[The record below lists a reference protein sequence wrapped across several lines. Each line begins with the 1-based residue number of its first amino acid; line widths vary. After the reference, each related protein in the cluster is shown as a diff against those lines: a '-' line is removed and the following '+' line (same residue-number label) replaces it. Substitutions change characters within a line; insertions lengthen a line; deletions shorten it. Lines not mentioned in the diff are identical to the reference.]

1 MKTEM
6 KSSLKLFMRPFLV
19 VLGFM
24 LLYALVHAVLG
35 FYGEKDSASIS
46 QNLEKTEIERQNS
59 ALSPKQEEAN
69 TTTTATEENPTKD
82 SPLPLET
89 ATQKQENKQEI
100 KQETKQENKQET
112 KQENKQET
120 KQENK
125 QETKQ
130 ENKQETKQ
138 ENKQETKQEQEK
150 ENEPKQNS
158 ASSVQNNQKTPTT
171 PTIGKKPLEYKVA
184 VSGVNVRAFPS
195 TKGKILGSLAKDK
208 SVKVLEIQNDWAKI
222 EFSNETKGYVFL
234 KLLKKAE

>member
-6 KSSLKLFMRPFLV
+6 KSSLKLFVRPFLV

-24 LLYALVHAVLG
+24 LLYALAHAALG

-59 ALSPKQEEAN
+59 ALSPKQEETN

-89 ATQKQENKQEI
+89 PTQ
-100 KQETKQENKQET
+100 
-112 KQENKQET
+112 
-120 KQENK
+120 
-125 QETKQ
+125 
-130 ENKQETKQ
+130 KQ

-158 ASSVQNNQKTPTT
+158 ASPIQNHQKTLLT

-222 EFSNETKGYVFL
+222 EFSNKTKGYVFL

>member
-6 KSSLKLFMRPFLV
+6 KSSLKLFVRPFLV

-24 LLYALVHAVLG
+24 LLYALMHAGLG
-35 FYGEKDSASIS
+35 FYAKKDSASINQNLIS

-59 ALSPKQEEAN
+59 AFSPKQEEAN
-69 TTTTATEENPTKD
+69 TATTIAEENPAKD
-82 SPLPLET
+82 SSLPLET
-89 ATQKQENKQEI
+89 TTQEKENKQEI
-100 KQETKQENKQET
+100 
-112 KQENKQET
+112 
-120 KQENK
+120 
-125 QETKQ
+125 
-130 ENKQETKQ
+130 
-138 ENKQETKQEQEK
+138 KQEQEK

-158 ASSVQNNQKTPTT
+158 ASPIQNHQKAPTT

>member
-1 MKTEM
+1 MKTKM
-6 KSSLKLFMRPFLV
+6 KSSLKLFVRPFLV

-24 LLYALVHAVLG
+24 LLYALAHAALG
-35 FYGEKDSASIS
+35 FYGEKDSTSTS
-46 QNLEKTEIERQNS
+46 QNLEKTEMERQNS

-69 TTTTATEENPTKD
+69 ATTTATEENPTKD

-89 ATQKQENKQEI
+89 ATQKQE
-100 KQETKQENKQET
+100 TKQENKQET
-112 KQENKQET
+112 KQE
-120 KQENK
+120 
-125 QETKQ
+125 
-130 ENKQETKQ
+130 
-138 ENKQETKQEQEK
+138 TKQEQEE
-150 ENEPKQNS
+150 ENESKQNS
-158 ASSVQNNQKTPTT
+158 ASPTQDNQKTLST

-222 EFSNETKGYVFL
+222 EFSNKTKGYVFL

>member
-24 LLYALVHAVLG
+24 LLYALTHAALG
-35 FYGEKDSASIS
+35 FYAKKDSASIS
-46 QNLEKTEIERQNS
+46 QNLEKTEIERS
-59 ALSPKQEEAN
+59 SVLSPKQEETN
-69 TTTTATEENPTKD
+69 TATTATEENPTKD
-82 SPLPLET
+82 PPLPLET
-89 ATQKQENKQEI
+89 PTQ
-100 KQETKQENKQET
+100 
-112 KQENKQET
+112 
-120 KQENK
+120 
-125 QETKQ
+125 
-130 ENKQETKQ
+130 KQETKQ

-158 ASSVQNNQKTPTT
+158 ASPIQNNQKTPTT
-171 PTIGKKPLEYKVA
+171 LTIGKKPLEYKVA

>member
-6 KSSLKLFMRPFLV
+6 KSSLKLFVRPFLV

-24 LLYALVHAVLG
+24 LLYALAHAALG
-35 FYGEKDSASIS
+35 FYGEKDSVQIN

-59 ALSPKQEEAN
+59 VLSPKQEEAN

-82 SPLPLET
+82 PPLPLET
-89 ATQKQENKQEI
+89 ATQ
-100 KQETKQENKQET
+100 
-112 KQENKQET
+112 
-120 KQENK
+120 
-125 QETKQ
+125 
-130 ENKQETKQ
+130 KQ

-150 ENEPKQNS
+150 ENESKQNS
-158 ASSVQNNQKTPTT
+158 ASLIQNHQKTLST
-171 PTIGKKPLEYKVA
+171 PTIEKKPLEYKVA

-195 TKGKILGSLAKDK
+195 TKGKILGSLAKNK

>member
-24 LLYALVHAVLG
+24 LLYALAHAALG

-46 QNLEKTEIERQNS
+46 QNLEKSEIERQNS
-59 ALSPKQEEAN
+59 TLSPKQEETN
-69 TTTTATEENPTKD
+69 MPPTATEKNPTKD

-89 ATQKQENKQEI
+89 ATQ
-100 KQETKQENKQET
+100 
-112 KQENKQET
+112 
-120 KQENK
+120 
-125 QETKQ
+125 
-130 ENKQETKQ
+130 KQ

-158 ASSVQNNQKTPTT
+158 ASPAQNHQKTPIT
-171 PTIGKKPLEYKVA
+171 PTIGKKPLEYKAA
-184 VSGVNVRAFPS
+184 VNSVNVRAFPS
-195 TKGKILGSLAKDK
+195 TKGKILGSLAKNK

>member
-6 KSSLKLFMRPFLV
+6 KSSLKLFMRPLLV
-19 VLGFM
+19 VLAFM
-24 LLYALVHAVLG
+24 LLYALVHAALG
-35 FYGEKDSASIS
+35 FYVKKDSAPIS
-46 QNLEKTEIERQNS
+46 PNAEKTETERQNS

-89 ATQKQENKQEI
+89 AAQEQEDKQEI
-100 KQETKQENKQET
+100 
-112 KQENKQET
+112 
-120 KQENK
+120 
-125 QETKQ
+125 
-130 ENKQETKQ
+130 
-138 ENKQETKQEQEK
+138 KQEQEK

-158 ASSVQNNQKTPTT
+158 ASPVQNNQKTPTT
-171 PTIGKKPLEYKVA
+171 PLMGKKPLEYKVA

-195 TKGKILGSLAKDK
+195 TKGKIIGSLAKDK

-222 EFSNETKGYVFL
+222 EFSNKTKGYVFL

>member
-6 KSSLKLFMRPFLV
+6 KSSLKLFMQPFLV

-24 LLYALVHAVLG
+24 LLYALAHAALG

-82 SPLPLET
+82 PPLPLET
-89 ATQKQENKQEI
+89 ATQKQE
-100 KQETKQENKQET
+100 T
-112 KQENKQET
+112 
-120 KQENK
+120 
-125 QETKQ
+125 
-130 ENKQETKQ
+130 
-138 ENKQETKQEQEK
+138 KQETKQEQEK

-158 ASSVQNNQKTPTT
+158 ASPIQNHQKTPTT

-195 TKGKILGSLAKDK
+195 TKGKILGSLAKNK